1 MKVSKDKVVQIH
13 YKLTDQNGVQLDS
26 SEGKDPLE
34 YIQGNNML
42 IPGLEAK
49 IEGTETGSKFTA
61 TIPAKDAYGEYDDRL
76 LLEVP
81 RTQFDFEGD
90 IEIGMPFQAMSP
102 TGGMMIVHVVNVTPE
117 TVTIDGN
124 HELAG
129 KDLTFEVEVVSVRDA
144 TQEELD
150 ALNSGCGCG
159 CGCEGDCSDG
169 DCNCDGG
176 CC

>member
-1 MKVSKDKVVQIH
+1 MRFSP
-13 YKLTDQNGVQLDS
+13 S
-26 SEGKDPLE
+26 SHTHS
-34 YIQGNNML
+34 
-42 IPGLEAK
+42 AASAAS
-49 IEGTETGSKFTA
+49 SKFTA

-102 TGGMMIVHVVNVTPE
+102 TGGMMIVHVVNVSPE

-129 KDLTFEVEVVSVRDA
+129 KDLTFEVEVVSGRDA

-169 DCNCDGG
+169 DCNCDG